1 MLVVW
6 RHTTHFICVNAFI
19 SKLYRERS
27 LGNSLPISE
36 HVDRQEQ
43 LRRERQAEYK
53 EFLSTKRQQTN
64 VGRDRASVVAK
75 ARRKL
80 AEERDAELSA
90 ISKERRDANEKR
102 SHEQILQEHAPLVDG
117 AHRAHPSHREETY
130 EEMRAR
136 KARDERRYRSSMM
149 DYQSPQDIK
158 GGGRVVRFEDECS
171 PPPPVMERRG
181 NRRTWTDSGVHL
193 PATDWEDDD
202 ERYLQWAKNRGR
214 YSAGVRGNQSS
225 TSLHQETKPTA
236 EIEEGSRTR
245 SAPSKQGSGGVLNLG
260 LVQTDEERKTKQRM
274 YAEELRQQMKQKN
287 EERAREK
294 VHQRR
299 STSEIVIK
307 SPDKVDL
314 ALVEKRAEKMQ
325 LSPGR
330 PSSQP
335 KFRLSPTGPHTD
347 KWYNTETP
355 HYTEGHSAHHWQP
368 RRSNFY
374 PPPPHSSAIP
384 PMPYYP
390 YPYPPPVPQYPP
402 QEYYYPPAPPFPP
415 PHHYSYSHSHEGYT
429 SGRKGTP
436 RSPFD
441 EGGIRLPSRE
451 CQRENVSQRNT
462 LGVGNGPSLEDSPQA
477 SLPLTVSPKVNT
489 DKDAY
494 RSELEKQ
501 IREKKERDHK
511 ETMKDVELEKKKD
524 AEIAEYNPWGK
535 GGSGAPIRRPDGR
548 IVADLRK
555 MRQDNDAKINNRSPG
570 AQLGNQIEDLP
581 PSDREQ
587 LSYRDASYQGR
598 HTPYSSRSPCPT
610 EVIQPDLTPQEMYR
624 MELQRQIE
632 EKEELKRRET
642 EKKRV
647 EEEKEAKRLEAE
659 RQKLKEDYERE
670 LEKQKQKKEEVKAKN
685 EAMRQ
690 AVEEKKKVAEQK
702 AKELEQREK
711 EELARKVREEEVELH
726 RRRARAQSPPVPTV
740 RNQLKQQGY
749 SYRPPLLDS
758 TSAVEPASPHKQQ
771 QADRRDSPPVPALR
785 HKADTK
791 TTTFTDMPQ
800 YTAEHTVTT
809 MKAQLQLAQ
818 QEPPPPPSESRM
830 PPENDDVLQ
839 ANKPTQLSECFD
851 GQSEPKSAHGDSS
864 SEVILEKLM
873 AMRRLL
879 TKEQTPRAVAAPR
892 KKSGKGPFDLVR
904 VDPRKLNSG
913 STSSLVQQEK
923 YHPVSSQAAD
933 YPDQIAEFNRL
944 KYGGEADQRGRG
956 ELLNLFPE
964 PPRSSSALEIQQAQ
978 LLRHQQD
985 SLARLQQAVKHHGAT
1000 TEINKENHPR
1010 ALERML
1016 PSTTFD
1022 VGVDTTVRPQSSRRT
1037 RRKRYNISA
1046 NFNSGGNSEV
1056 KGVHRPTSQSSF
1068 SSFDVD
1074 SVAERNQ
1081 QRLHKLESVLQ
1092 ASKDATD
1099 KSPDEVVEEF
1109 LEKRA
1114 PYVPQLNRHEV
1125 LSRMSE
1131 RSLQAVTTHHPVYSA
1146 SARD

>member
-1 MLVVW
+1 M
-6 RHTTHFICVNAFI
+6 
-19 SKLYRERS
+19 
-27 LGNSLPISE
+27 
-36 HVDRQEQ
+36 
-43 LRRERQAEYK
+43 
-53 EFLSTKRQQTN
+53 
-64 VGRDRASVVAK
+64 
-75 ARRKL
+75 
-80 AEERDAELSA
+80 
-90 ISKERRDANEKR
+90 
-102 SHEQILQEHAPLVDG
+102 
-117 AHRAHPSHREETY
+117 
-130 EEMRAR
+130 
-136 KARDERRYRSSMM
+136 
-149 DYQSPQDIK
+149 
-158 GGGRVVRFEDECS
+158 
-171 PPPPVMERRG
+171 
-181 NRRTWTDSGVHL
+181 
-193 PATDWEDDD
+193 
-202 ERYLQWAKNRGR
+202 
-214 YSAGVRGNQSS
+214 
-225 TSLHQETKPTA
+225 
-236 EIEEGSRTR
+236 
-245 SAPSKQGSGGVLNLG
+245 
-260 LVQTDEERKTKQRM
+260 
-274 YAEELRQQMKQKN
+274 
-287 EERAREK
+287 
-294 VHQRR
+294 
-299 STSEIVIK
+299 
-307 SPDKVDL
+307 
-314 ALVEKRAEKMQ
+314 
-325 LSPGR
+325 
-330 PSSQP
+330 
-335 KFRLSPTGPHTD
+335 
-347 KWYNTETP
+347 
-355 HYTEGHSAHHWQP
+355 
-368 RRSNFY
+368 
-374 PPPPHSSAIP
+374 
-384 PMPYYP
+384 
-390 YPYPPPVPQYPP
+390 
-402 QEYYYPPAPPFPP
+402 
-415 PHHYSYSHSHEGYT
+415 
-429 SGRKGTP
+429 
-436 RSPFD
+436 
-441 EGGIRLPSRE
+441 
-451 CQRENVSQRNT
+451 SQRNT
-462 LGVGNGPSLEDSPQA
+462 LGVGNGLSLEDSPQA
-477 SLPLTVSPKVNT
+477 SLPLTASPKVNT

-642 EKKRV
+642 ERKRV

-685 EAMRQ
+685 DAMRQ

-711 EELARKVREEEVELH
+711 EELARKVREEEAELH

-785 HKADTK
+785 HKADAK

-818 QEPPPPPSESRM
+818 QEPPPPPLESRM

-839 ANKPTQLSECFD
+839 ANKPTQLRECFD
-851 GQSEPKSAHGDSS
+851 GQPEPTSAHGDSS

-978 LLRHQQD
+978 LLQHQQD

-1016 PSTTFD
+1016 PSTTL
-1022 VGVDTTVRPQSSRRT
+1022 GVDTTVLPQSSRRT
-1037 RRKRYNISA
+1037 RRRRYNISA